1 MFETLE
7 EKTEEKAMVQFL
19 ERFTDYP
26 FLIKFKNSE
35 YHIGK
40 GEPTFTVNFKKTI
53 PLSDLV
59 KSTSLA
65 LGEAYMRGD
74 LDIEGNLYEALDHF
88 LGQMGKFSTNESALK
103 KIMFS
108 STSKKN
114 QEKEV
119 TSHYDI
125 GNDFYKLWLDETMSY
140 SCGYFIH
147 EDDTLYQAQVNKVDY
162 ILKKLHLEEGMS
174 LLDIGCGW
182 GFLLIEA
189 AKKASETDLYRFL
202 YGLGVPGI
210 GLAGSKAICRAL
222 GNALDAIMNTD
233 KEKLLAIRD
242 IGPVLADN
250 YVRFFADAKCRNAA
264 LDLASVLTFR
274 KDETE
279 SQDIEK
285 IFEGKTFVITGD
297 VHHFAN
303 RRKVQ
308 DVIELLGGKASGSV
322 SAKTSYLINNDIM
335 SASAKNQ
342 KAKELN
348 VPIITEEQFIEML
361 PEDRRPQA

>member
-1 MFETLE
+1 MFETLQ

-26 FLIKFKNSE
+26 FLVKFKNSE
-35 YHIGK
+35 YHIGE
-40 GEPTFTVNFKKTI
+40 GEPTFTVNFKKAI
-53 PLSDLV
+53 PLADLM

-147 EDDTLYQAQVNKVDY
+147 EDDTLYQAQVQKVER
-162 ILKKLHLEEGMS
+162 ILEKLYLKEGMT
-174 LLDIGCGW
+174 LCDIGCGW
-182 GFLLIEA
+182 GYLLIEA
-189 AKKASETDLYRFL
+189 AKQYGIKGVGITLSKEQKKKFEERIKENHLEDQLEVRLMDYR
-202 YGLGVPGI
+202 
-210 GLAGSKAICRAL
+210 
-222 GNALDAIMNTD
+222 D
-233 KEKLLAIRD
+233 
-242 IGPVLADN
+242 
-250 YVRFFADAKCRNAA
+250 
-264 LDLASVLTFR
+264 
-274 KDETE
+274 
-279 SQDIEK
+279 
-285 IFEGKTFVITGD
+285 
-297 VHHFAN
+297 
-303 RRKVQ
+303 
-308 DVIELLGGKASGSV
+308 
-322 SAKTSYLINNDIM
+322 
-335 SASAKNQ
+335 
-342 KAKELN
+342 
-348 VPIITEEQFIEML
+348 L
-361 PEDRRPQA
+361 PESGFKFA

>member
-1 MFETLE
+1 MFETLQ

-26 FLIKFKNSE
+26 FLVKFKNSE
-35 YHIGK
+35 YHIGE
-40 GEPTFTVNFKKTI
+40 GEPTFTVNFKKAI
-53 PLSDLV
+53 PLADLM

-147 EDDTLYQAQVNKVDY
+147 EDDTLYQALQVFISVTHLWVPRIRESYSISDSFFFY
-162 ILKKLHLEEGMS
+162 KKIS
-174 LLDIGCGW
+174 W
-182 GFLLIEA
+182 
-189 AKKASETDLYRFL
+189 
-202 YGLGVPGI
+202 
-210 GLAGSKAICRAL
+210 
-222 GNALDAIMNTD
+222 
-233 KEKLLAIRD
+233 
-242 IGPVLADN
+242 
-250 YVRFFADAKCRNAA
+250 
-264 LDLASVLTFR
+264 
-274 KDETE
+274 
-279 SQDIEK
+279 
-285 IFEGKTFVITGD
+285 
-297 VHHFAN
+297 
-303 RRKVQ
+303 
-308 DVIELLGGKASGSV
+308 
-322 SAKTSYLINNDIM
+322 
-335 SASAKNQ
+335 
-342 KAKELN
+342 
-348 VPIITEEQFIEML
+348 ML
-361 PEDRRPQA
+361 PTSRTIKSTTNTLT